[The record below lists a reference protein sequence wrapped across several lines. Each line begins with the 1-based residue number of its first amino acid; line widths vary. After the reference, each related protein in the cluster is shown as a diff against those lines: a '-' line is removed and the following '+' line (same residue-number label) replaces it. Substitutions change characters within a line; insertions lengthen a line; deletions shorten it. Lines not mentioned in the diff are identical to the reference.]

1 MKKKVVTCLT
11 IVFGMFLAVTPA
23 YAWGR
28 KLISKSVSGSFYIN
42 NSMKYSLGATAGVT
56 YNDSNNITQIS
67 DLSFKNVKCT
77 PTIDKTTCTIVPSQ
91 KSKRFSGNTATYV
104 ITVRRSV
111 MGVYADSV
119 DYTLTYRTSDSGT
132 PYSLE
137 QDQDNDSMILVD
149 IQEGEPYDIECLK

>member
-1 MKKKVVTCLT
+1 
-11 IVFGMFLAVTPA
+11 
-23 YAWGR
+23 
-28 KLISKSVSGSFYIN
+28 
-42 NSMKYSLGATAGVT
+42 
-56 YNDSNNITQIS
+56 
-67 DLSFKNVKCT
+67 
-77 PTIDKTTCTIVPSQ
+77 
-91 KSKRFSGNTATYV
+91 
-104 ITVRRSV
+104 